1 MTLGNFGLQFVQRR
15 LGRGDCLGADFRVH
29 RCLGRLGRHG
39 LAPCGAQGLR
49 PYRHGRQRRSRVQG
63 SGHRHLRGR
72 IKSVGYQGELAQG
85 GVQHA
90 GEFHIDAGPARLGL
104 QFQRLRLPVRHIG
117 MQSGS
122 SGLRFL
128 PGLGRQNLDTL
139 RQQNRRFALDLGVVL
154 QVLNGPHPLRQ
165 LDLEC
170 GQRLFAQRGAG
181 LGRITLPG
189 HGIGHMD
196 LSRIQQGLRAQ
207 RPLGHQLLL
216 AFGAAGLVQPFFDPA
231 GRPLVLH
238 TQFLE
243 HGLLQL
249 SVGVACQPLLHPG
262 RAFAGGGRAEGTP
275 RDAIELGDFK
285 VFGGLGWHV
294 LEAGLKNETGEY
306 FDR

>member
-1 MTLGNFGLQFVQRR
+1 M
-15 LGRGDCLGADFRVH
+15 
-29 RCLGRLGRHG
+29 
-39 LAPCGAQGLR
+39 
-49 PYRHGRQRRSRVQG
+49 
-63 SGHRHLRGR
+63 
-72 IKSVGYQGELAQG
+72 
-85 GVQHA
+85 
-90 GEFHIDAGPARLGL
+90 

-128 PGLGRQNLDTL
+128 PGLGRQNLDAL
-139 RQQNRRFALDLGVVL
+139 GQQNRRFALDLGVVL
-154 QVLNGPHPLRQ
+154 QVLNGPHPLRE
-165 LDLEC
+165 LDLERC
-170 GQRLFAQRGAG
+170 QRLFAERSAG

-189 HGIGHMD
+189 HGVSHMD

-238 TQFLE
+238 AQFLE
-243 HGLLQL
+243 YGLLQL
-249 SVGVACQPLLHPG
+249 SVWVARQPLLHPG
-262 RAFAGGGRAEGTP
+262 RAFAGGRRAEGPT

-285 VFGGLGWHV
+285 SFGGLGWHV
-294 LEAGLKNETGEY
+294 LKAGLKNETGEY

>member
-1 MTLGNFGLQFVQRR
+1 MAFGNFGLQFVQRR
-15 LGRGDCLGADFRVH
+15 LGRGNCLGADFRVH
-29 RCLGRLGRHG
+29 RRFDRLGRHG
-39 LAPCGAQGLR
+39 LAPCGAQGFC
-49 PYRHGRQRRSRVQG
+49 PDRHRRQGRSRVLG

-72 IKSVGYQGELAQG
+72 IESVRYQGQLPQG

-90 GEFHIDAGPARLGL
+90 GEFHIHAGPAGLGL

-117 MQSGS
+117 MQSGC

-128 PGLGRQNLDTL
+128 PGLGRENLDTL
-139 RQQNRRFALDLGVVL
+139 GQQNRRFALDLGVVL

-170 GQRLFAQRGAG
+170 GQRLFAQRSAG

-189 HGIGHMD
+189 HRIGPMD
-196 LSRIQQGLRAQ
+196 LFRIQQGLRAQ

-216 AFGAAGLVQPFFDPA
+216 AFGAAGLVQPLLDPA
-231 GRPLVLH
+231 GRALVLH
-238 TQFLE
+238 AQFLE
-243 HGLLQL
+243 YGLLQL
-249 SVGVACQPLLHPG
+249 GIGIARQPLLHPG
-262 RAFAGGGRAEGTP
+262 RAFAGGGRAERTP

-294 LEAGLKNETGEY
+294 VEAGLKNETGEY